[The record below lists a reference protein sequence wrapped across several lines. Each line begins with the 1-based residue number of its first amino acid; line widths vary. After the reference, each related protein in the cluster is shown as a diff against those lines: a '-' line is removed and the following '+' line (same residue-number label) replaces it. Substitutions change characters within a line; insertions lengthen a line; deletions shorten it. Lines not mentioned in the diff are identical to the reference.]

1 MPPDFTQDKN
11 LKVALVHD
19 YLREYGGAER
29 VVEDLHEI
37 FPEAPLFTSYYNP
50 SGLGGNAGR
59 FKSWDIRTS
68 WMQHVPFANRLIS
81 PFRIFAPLMFQS
93 FNFTGYDMV
102 ISSDAIYFP
111 KSINVP
117 KNTLHICYI
126 HTPPRYLY
134 GYATSYNYKK
144 HWWTRVGGEIMNHFL
159 RIWDFQFAQKPD
171 ILVANS
177 KNIQAR
183 IKKFYRRDSTVIYP
197 GTDVEKC
204 KVQSATLR
212 LHSGQESKVRNYYLC
227 LGRLVRSKGVEVA
240 IELAIS

>member
-134 GYATSYNYKK
+134 GYDTSINLQKYWPVKIYA
-144 HWWTRVGGEIMNHFL
+144 WVVNHFL
-159 RIWDFQFAQKPD
+159 RLYDFWSSSTVD
-171 ILVANS
+171 LWIANS
-177 KNIQAR
+177 LNIQRR
-183 IKKFYRRDSTVIYP
+183 IKKFYRKSSVVIYP
-197 GTDVEKC
+197 VVEVEKFI
-204 KVQSATLR
+204 K
-212 LHSGQESKVRNYYLC
+212 E
-227 LGRLVRSKGVEVA
+227 SKGVKKAGYFLIVSRLVGSKGLEEA
-240 IELAIS
+240 ARAAKRNNFK